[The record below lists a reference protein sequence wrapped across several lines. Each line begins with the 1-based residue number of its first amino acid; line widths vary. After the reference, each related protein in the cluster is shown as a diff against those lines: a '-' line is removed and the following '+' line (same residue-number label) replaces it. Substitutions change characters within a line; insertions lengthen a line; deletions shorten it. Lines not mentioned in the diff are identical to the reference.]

1 MASTKKVGVL
11 HSVYFRTKG
20 ELEKVKRAAKKSGTK
35 LSVLMRDAIL
45 DKAERVL
52 GRGRRKAA

>member
-11 HSVYFRTKG
+11 HSVYFRTKR
-20 ELEKVKRAAKKSGTK
+20 ELERVKKAARVGKIK

-45 DKAERVL
+45 DKTDRIL
-52 GRGRRKAA
+52 RGKKAA

>member
-1 MASTKKVGVL
+1 VARTKKVGVL

-20 ELEKVKRAAKKSGTK
+20 ELERVKRAAKLGGMK

-52 GRGRRKAA
+52 GRGKRKAA